1 MTFPALIVA
10 LHTCICTTITELKV
24 QAQFER
30 HWYIAC
36 YWLWYDHKTAN
47 LMSRY
52 RAPSIHPS
60 HEQVITRLAN
70 KNHAHPTIRSAWIEQ
85 LIQHIAI
92 DIEYTV
98 HWITHFYVQK
108 MKRRD
113 LNCVNNILNT
123 RVSCQK
129 GPFGRIPSIWRLHQ
143 WKKMFEVYIVLS
155 MAYHIQHLIYKI
167 DPQHLVYWARFAA
180 VT

>member
-47 LMSRY
+47 LMSCY

-70 KNHAHPTIRSAWIEQ
+70 KNHANPTIRSAWIAQ

-92 DIEYTV
+92 GIEYTV
-98 HWITHFYVQK
+98 HWITHFLCKKNEKEGPKLREQYTK
-108 MKRRD
+108 HKG
-113 LNCVNNILNT
+113 ILPK
-123 RVSCQK
+123 S
-129 GPFGRIPSIWRLHQ
+129 PFGRIPSIWSLQQ
-143 WKKMFEVYIVLS
+143 WKKMFVVYIVLS

-167 DPQHLVYWARFAA
+167 DTQHLVYWARFTA